1 MSFFDKFESLCK
13 EKGITPTHAAR
24 DIGITQQ
31 AVSMWKKR
39 GSVPKYETL
48 KKIADYFETTIEELL
63 NLSDSEK
70 MNISSAVYQL
80 TTRAGKEPEEAS
92 KMIIERQLV
101 NMEIDKLVEAE
112 RQMDSLIV
120 SSFKD
125 ISDDLLKKDFLRSYG
140 KLNRRGRIE
149 ANLQISR
156 LLAFPQYRQEKK

>member
-1 MSFFDKFESLCK
+1 MSFYNNLEELCK
-13 EKGITPTHAAR
+13 KKKITLAALAR
-24 DIGITQQ
+24 ELGLSNSATTY
-31 AVSMWKKR
+31 WKR
-39 GSVPKYETL
+39 GSIPKYETL
-48 KKIADYFETTIEELL
+48 KKIADYFEITIEELL
-63 NLSDSEK
+63 SLSDGEK

-80 TTRAGKEPEEAS
+80 TTKAGKEPEEAS

-101 NMEIDKLVEAE
+101 NMEMDKLVEAE

-125 ISDDLLKKDFLRSYG
+125 IPDDLLKKDILRSYG

>member
-1 MSFFDKFESLCK
+1 MSFYNNLEELCK
-13 EKGITPTHAAR
+13 KKKITLAALAR
-24 DIGITQQ
+24 ELGLSNSATTY
-31 AVSMWKKR
+31 WKR
-39 GSVPKYETL
+39 GSIPKYETL

-92 KMIIERQLV
+92 KMIMERQII

-125 ISDDLLKKDFLRSYG
+125 IPDDLLKKYILRSYG

-149 ANLQISR
+149 AHLQISR
-156 LLAFPQYRQEKK
+156 LLVFPQYRKEEK

>member
-1 MSFFDKFESLCK
+1 MSFYSNLEGLCK
-13 EKGITPTHAAR
+13 EKKITLAALAR
-24 DIGITQQ
+24 ELGLSNSATTY
-31 AVSMWKKR
+31 WKR
-39 GSVPKYETL
+39 GSIPKYETL
-48 KKIADYFETTIEELL
+48 KKIADYFEITIEELL
-63 NLSDSEK
+63 SLSDGEK

-80 TTRAGKEPEEAS
+80 TTKAGKEPEEAS

-101 NMEIDKLVEAE
+101 NMEMDKLVEAE

-125 ISDDLLKKDFLRSYG
+125 IPDDLLKKDVLRSYG

>member
-1 MSFFDKFESLCK
+1 MSFYNNLEELCK
-13 EKGITPTHAAR
+13 KKKITLAALAR
-24 DIGITQQ
+24 ELGLSNSATTY
-31 AVSMWKKR
+31 WKR
-39 GSVPKYETL
+39 GSIPKYETL

-80 TTRAGKEPEEAS
+80 TTRAGKGPEEAS

-125 ISDDLLKKDFLRSYG
+125 ISDDLLKKDILRSYG